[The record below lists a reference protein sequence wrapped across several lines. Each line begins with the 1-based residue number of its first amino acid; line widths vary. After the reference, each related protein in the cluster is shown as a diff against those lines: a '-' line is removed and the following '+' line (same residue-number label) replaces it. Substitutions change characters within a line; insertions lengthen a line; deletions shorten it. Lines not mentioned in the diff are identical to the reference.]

1 MKRIKF
7 YLTLMLLLNLSVGAV
22 FAQEFKDEVKE
33 PYTFTDLKVIP
44 STSVKNQNRSS
55 TCWSFS
61 GMAFLESELLRMGKP
76 SVDLSP
82 MFVVRNI
89 YTMKADRY
97 VRFNGTNNFGPGGSF
112 FDVLE
117 AIKRFGIVPMDVYQG
132 LNYGEESHVHG
143 EVDAVTKAF
152 LDALIKN
159 PNRKLSTAWENAFN
173 GILDAYFG
181 QAPQNFTY
189 NGKSFTPETFAKYLE
204 INPDDYVVITSFN
217 HHPFYQKFV
226 LELPDNWIH
235 GEAYNVTLAD
245 FDRIIEYA
253 IDNGF
258 PVAWASDVSDKGF
271 SWSKGVAI
279 VPDFDDM
286 ENAGSDKDR
295 WTLLS
300 NKEKEKTL
308 YSFEKPVKEM
318 VITQDIRQI
327 AFDSYQTTDDHGM
340 VLVGKATDQLGN
352 TFYKVK
358 NSWGADGK
366 YQGYFYASKAFVL
379 YKSTNIMVNKKAI
392 PADLLKKLDF

>member
-159 PNRKLSTAWENAFN
+159 PNRKLSTAWKNAFN

-271 SWSKGVAI
+271 NWSIGVAI

-295 WTLLS
+295 WTQLS

>member
-33 PYTFTDLKVIP
+33 PYTFADLKVIP

-159 PNRKLSTAWENAFN
+159 PNRKLSTAWKNAFN

-271 SWSKGVAI
+271 NWSIGVAI

>member
-1 MKRIKF
+1 
-7 YLTLMLLLNLSVGAV
+7 MLLLNLSIGAV
-22 FAQEFKDEVKE
+22 FAQELKDEVKE
-33 PYTFTDLKVIP
+33 LYTFTDVKVIP
-44 STSVKNQNRSS
+44 STSVKNQNRSG

-61 GMAFLESELLRMGKP
+61 GMAFLESELLRVGKP

-89 YTMKADRY
+89 YAMKADRY

-132 LNYGEESHVHG
+132 LNYGEDSHVHG

-159 PNRKLSTAWENAFN
+159 PNRKLSTAWKNAFN

-181 QAPQNFTY
+181 QVPQNFTY

-204 INPDDYVVITSFN
+204 INPDDYVVITTFN

-235 GEAYNVTLAD
+235 GEAYNVTLND

-271 SWSKGVAI
+271 SWSNGVAI

-286 ENAGSDKDR
+286 ENAGSDKER
-295 WTLLS
+295 WTQLS

-318 VITQDIRQI
+318 VITQDIRQL

-340 VLVGKATDQLGN
+340 VLVGKATDQFGN

-392 PADLLKKLDF
+392 PADLLKKLDL

>member
-159 PNRKLSTAWENAFN
+159 PNRKLSTAWKNAFN